1 MTQRDT
7 NIPSIGTCQQLEPNV
22 KKYYIAS
29 LYNGLKTCVLVASFC
44 PESKTLT

>member
-7 NIPSIGTCQQLEPNV
+7 NSPSIGTCQQLEPNV
-22 KKYYIAS
+22 KKYYKAS

-44 PESKTLT
+44 PGRKTLT